1 MFPEQTFKH
10 APVAAGQGSFLL
22 RQGEQQ
28 EDIFFLQ
35 EGVVRAVHVSADGV
49 ERVKEFYFA
58 GEYCFL
64 YLSWLAK
71 VPARYS
77 LQAITPIAYQRL
89 PLSYLATSQGAEL
102 ANSLLRQQLIY
113 KERKEEMMLL
123 HAPEKRYGYVL
134 EHFPTWCERLTQRE
148 LANYIG
154 ITAVS
159 LSRIRKRINKR

>member
-1 MFPEQTFKH
+1 MFPEQYLKQSVMY
-10 APVAAGQGSFLL
+10 AKPGGFLL
-22 RQGEQQ
+22 LQGEQQ
-28 EDIFFLQ
+28 KNIFFLQ
-35 EGVVRAVHVSADGV
+35 EGMIRAVHVSPDGT

-71 VPARYS
+71 IPARYS
-77 LQAITPIAYQRL
+77 LQAISACSYQLL
-89 PLSYLATSQGAEL
+89 PLSYLDMPEGSEL
-102 ANSLLRQQLIY
+102 ADTLLRQQLIY

-123 HAPEKRYGYVL
+123 HAPEKRYAYVL

-148 LANYIG
+148 LASYIG

-159 LSRIRKRINKR
+159 LSRIRQRINKG